1 MTTFRERVD
10 RIFSFGTKG
19 NLDREIVREIAEAV
33 AEEREA
39 CAKVVE
45 SGPHH
50 FNFKQAAATIRER
63 GEQ

>member
-1 MTTFRERVD
+1 MTTFKERVD

-19 NLDREIVREIAEAV
+19 NLNREIIREIAEAV
-33 AEEREA
+33 AEERED

-45 SGPHH
+45 SGL
-50 FNFKQAAATIRER
+50 FNSKQAVATIRER

>member
-1 MTTFRERVD
+1 MTPFTERVD

-19 NLDREIVREIAEAV
+19 NLDREILKEITEAV
-33 AEEREA
+33 GEEREA
-39 CAKVVE
+39 CAKVIE
-45 SGPHH
+45 SGL

>member
-1 MTTFRERVD
+1 MTPFKERVD

-19 NLDREIVREIAEAV
+19 NLDREILKEITEAV

-45 SGPHH
+45 SGL